1 MKNVWRKLRDNWLDF
16 WEDDE
21 LDMDKK
27 HLSQHDKR
35 SLLYGG
41 FMIGAVTFVF
51 LSIGIMVGN
60 IWTNH
65 RNQKDMQ
72 ELLGTIAT
80 YMATATDDEYEEI
93 AQTIRHDLVYSQY
106 GQDITHSVKSGTK
119 FPLCFPQILPLVFGI
134 SRLFP
139 SATSPGGVFTARVV
153 LHLPL
158 PPSKNPQQACV
169 RPAGGSSAER
179 GDRWSAFLHHR
190 FVFLQ
195 GVVPLGVVLIVSVV
209 GEQAGFLQPAGQV
222 VGDLHRPEVV

>member
-65 RNQKDMQ
+65 RNQKDME

-134 SRLFP
+134 SRLLP
-139 SATSPGGVFTARVV
+139 SATSPGGVFTARVG

-158 PPSKNPQQACV
+158 PQTRTPS
-169 RPAGGSSAER
+169 RR
-179 GDRWSAFLHHR
+179 AFVL
-190 FVFLQ
+190 
-195 GVVPLGVVLIVSVV
+195 LGVLLRREGIV
-209 GEQAGFLQPAGQV
+209 GQPFSTTASYFFKASFH
-222 VGDLHRPEVV
+222 LA

>member
-65 RNQKDMQ
+65 RNQTDM
-72 ELLGTIAT
+72 EALLGTIAT
-80 YMATATDDEYEEI
+80 YMATATADEYEEI

-134 SRLFP
+134 SRLLP

-158 PPSKNPQQACV
+158 PQTRTPS
-169 RPAGGSSAER
+169 RR
-179 GDRWSAFLHHR
+179 AFVL
-190 FVFLQ
+190 
-195 GVVPLGVVLIVSVV
+195 LGVLLRREGIV
-209 GEQAGFLQPAGQV
+209 GQPFSTTASYFFKASFH
-222 VGDLHRPEVV
+222 LA

>member
-65 RNQKDMQ
+65 RNQKDME

-134 SRLFP
+134 SRLLP
-139 SATSPGGVFTARVV
+139 SATSPGGVFTARVG

-158 PPSKNPQQACV
+158 PQTRTPS
-169 RPAGGSSAER
+169 RR
-179 GDRWSAFLHHR
+179 AFVL
-190 FVFLQ
+190 
-195 GVVPLGVVLIVSVV
+195 LGVLLQREGIV
-209 GEQAGFLQPAGQV
+209 GQPFSTTASYFFKASFH
-222 VGDLHRPEVV
+222 LA

>member
-1 MKNVWRKLRDNWLDF
+1 MKNVWRKLRDSWLDF

-65 RNQKDMQ
+65 RNQKDME

-93 AQTIRHDLVYSQY
+93 AQTIGDCIASIS
-106 GQDITHSVKSGTK
+106 GQAMAAAAAWDGRIDIEESTA
-119 FPLCFPQILPLVFGI
+119 LFGI
-134 SRLFP
+134 RGGLKAKGISDTI
-139 SATSPGGVFTARVV
+139 ATETMELVQRSYTDTLAAKPGIGAFCRPVT
-153 LHLPL
+153 LPG
-158 PPSKNPQQACV
+158 S
-169 RPAGGSSAER
+169 GGTE
-179 GDRWSAFLHHR
+179 
-190 FVFLQ
+190 
-195 GVVPLGVVLIVSVV
+195 
-209 GEQAGFLQPAGQV
+209 
-222 VGDLHRPEVV
+222 

>member
-1 MKNVWRKLRDNWLDF
+1 MKNVWRKLWDNWLDF

-41 FMIGAVTFVF
+41 FMIGAVTFAF
-51 LSIGIMVGN
+51 ISISIMVGN
-60 IWTNH
+60 VWTSH
-65 RNQKDMQ
+65 QNQKDM
-72 ELLGTIAT
+72 EEFLRTVVT

-158 PPSKNPQQACV
+158 PQTRTPS
-169 RPAGGSSAER
+169 RR
-179 GDRWSAFLHHR
+179 AFVL
-190 FVFLQ
+190 
-195 GVVPLGVVLIVSVV
+195 LGVLLRREGIV
-209 GEQAGFLQPAGQV
+209 GQPFSTTASYFFKASFH
-222 VGDLHRPEVV
+222 LA

>member
-41 FMIGAVTFVF
+41 FMIGAATFVF
-51 LSIGIMVGN
+51 LSIGVMVGN

-65 RNQKDMQ
+65 RNQKDME

-106 GQDITHSVKSGTK
+106 GQDIHPVR
-119 FPLCFPQILPLVFGI
+119 
-134 SRLFP
+134 SRWF
-139 SATSPGGVFTARVV
+139 RR
-153 LHLPL
+153 
-158 PPSKNPQQACV
+158 KNQRSIC
-169 RPAGGSSAER
+169 
-179 GDRWSAFLHHR
+179 W
-190 FVFLQ
+190 
-195 GVVPLGVVLIVSVV
+195 
-209 GEQAGFLQPAGQV
+209 
-222 VGDLHRPEVV
+222 

>member
-1 MKNVWRKLRDNWLDF
+1 MDMKNVWRKLRDNWLDF

-65 RNQKDMQ
+65 RNQKDME

-158 PPSKNPQQACV
+158 PQTRTPS
-169 RPAGGSSAER
+169 RR
-179 GDRWSAFLHHR
+179 AFVL
-190 FVFLQ
+190 
-195 GVVPLGVVLIVSVV
+195 LGVLLRREGIV
-209 GEQAGFLQPAGQV
+209 GQPFSTTASYFFKASFH
-222 VGDLHRPEVV
+222 LA

>member
-65 RNQKDMQ
+65 RNQKDME

-158 PPSKNPQQACV
+158 PQTRTPS
-169 RPAGGSSAER
+169 RR
-179 GDRWSAFLHHR
+179 AFVL
-190 FVFLQ
+190 
-195 GVVPLGVVLIVSVV
+195 LGVLLRREGIV
-209 GEQAGFLQPAGQV
+209 GQPFSTNASYFFKASFH
-222 VGDLHRPEVV
+222 LA

>member
-1 MKNVWRKLRDNWLDF
+1 MKNIWKKLRDCWLDF

-65 RNQKDMQ
+65 RNQKDME

-158 PPSKNPQQACV
+158 PQTRTPS
-169 RPAGGSSAER
+169 RR
-179 GDRWSAFLHHR
+179 AFVL
-190 FVFLQ
+190 
-195 GVVPLGVVLIVSVV
+195 LGVLLRREGIV
-209 GEQAGFLQPAGQV
+209 GQPFSTTASYFFKASFH
-222 VGDLHRPEVV
+222 LA

>member
-119 FPLCFPQILPLVFGI
+119 FPLCFPQILPFVFGI
-134 SRLFP
+134 SRLLP
-139 SATSPGGVFTARVV
+139 SATSPCGVFTARV
-153 LHLPL
+153 
-158 PPSKNPQQACV
+158 A
-169 RPAGGSSAER
+169 
-179 GDRWSAFLHHR
+179 
-190 FVFLQ
+190 
-195 GVVPLGVVLIVSVV
+195 
-209 GEQAGFLQPAGQV
+209 
-222 VGDLHRPEVV
+222 LHRPFPQARTPSRRAFVLLGVLLRREGIVGQPFSTTASYFFKASFHLA

>member
-1 MKNVWRKLRDNWLDF
+1 MKNIWRKLRDNWLDF

-65 RNQKDMQ
+65 RNQKDME

-134 SRLFP
+134 SRLLP
-139 SATSPGGVFTARVV
+139 SATSPGGVFTARVG

-158 PPSKNPQQACV
+158 PQTRTPS
-169 RPAGGSSAER
+169 RR
-179 GDRWSAFLHHR
+179 AFVL
-190 FVFLQ
+190 
-195 GVVPLGVVLIVSVV
+195 LGVLLRREGIV
-209 GEQAGFLQPAGQV
+209 GQPFSTTASYFFKASFH
-222 VGDLHRPEVV
+222 LA